1 MKRKWWEVLP
11 ICMLS
16 LFSCG
21 NVTSSPATSSESVDT
36 DPIPMV
42 FDSATDYAYDENST
56 NEDGS
61 MSYEIFVRSFYDSDG
76 DGIGDLHGVEEK
88 LPYLAG
94 LGIKTLWLMPIHPS
108 PSYHGYDVSDYFDV
122 NPDFGTLADF
132 ESLVSE
138 AKKLHIDVMIDLVL
152 NHCSIKN
159 QYFIDSYNDYIA
171 GNTGEGSKIDWFN
184 WGYHDHAYNG
194 TYYESYFDAGMPDF
208 NLDSTGVKAE
218 MTRIIKFWID
228 EGVAGFRLD
237 GVYYYYRGV
246 QDKNIAFLNWIKD
259 TAKSFNPDI
268 YLVGECWIA
277 DGALNPYF
285 ASKCDSFFRFG
296 TATGG
301 DTSLIN
307 LVKGY
312 GRASNMAATIEN
324 NETVMRT
331 KNANAYSSYFLSNH
345 DQDRISKNFTPET
358 NKAAASL
365 YILLPG
371 TPFMY
376 YGEEISLVGKRT
388 LSPDDYS
395 DVKRRL
401 PMIWSAVDKTGQ
413 CVFPEPSKPYLDNT
427 VQVTEGVEEK
437 SVESFS
443 LLKHYKKVINIRN
456 KYPFIKNGV
465 FTSLCAA
472 LNTTEKSVMAYK
484 ITNGSDYITVVHN
497 FNSYN
502 VQVTA
507 PGTEI
512 VDEINTSHRLPSLT
526 SGTLTLGAFSTVIM
540 K

>member
-1 MKRKWWEVLP
+1 
-11 ICMLS
+11 MLS

-138 AKKLHIDVMIDLVL
+138 AKKIHIDVMIDLVL

-413 CVFPEPSKPYLDNT
+413 CVFHEPSKPYLDNT

>member
-1 MKRKWWEVLP
+1 MKKKWWGIFP
-11 ICMLS
+11 ICLLS

-21 NVTSSPATSSESVDT
+21 NTSSPASSQPVDT

-42 FDSATDYAYDENST
+42 SDPAVDYAYDGNST
-56 NEDGS
+56 NENGS

-76 DGIGDLHGVEEK
+76 DGIGDLHGVQEK

-108 PSYHGYDVSDYFDV
+108 PSYHGYDVTDYFNV
-122 NPDFGTLADF
+122 NPDFGTLEDF
-132 ESLVSE
+132 DSLVSE
-138 AKKLHIDVMIDLVL
+138 ARKLHIDVMMDLVL
-152 NHCSIKN
+152 NHCSINN

-171 GNTGEGSKIDWFN
+171 GKTGENSKADWFN
-184 WGYHDHAYNG
+184 WGYHDHVYNG

-228 EGVAGFRLD
+228 KGVAGFRLD

-246 QDKNIAFLNWIKD
+246 QDKNIAFLNWIKE
-259 TAKSFNPDI
+259 TAASFNPNI
-268 YLVGECWIA
+268 YLVGECWIS

-312 GRASNMAATIEN
+312 GKAKDMASTIEH
-324 NETVMRT
+324 NEAVMRS

-345 DQDRISKNFTPET
+345 DQDRISKNFTAEN
-358 NKAAASL
+358 NKVAASL

-376 YGEEISLVGKRT
+376 YGEEISLIGKRT

-395 DVKRRL
+395 DIKRRL
-401 PMIWSAVDKTGQ
+401 PMIWSATDKTGQ
-413 CVFPEPSKPYLDNT
+413 CVFPEAKRQDLNDT
-427 VQVTEGVEEK
+427 VQVTDGVEEK
-437 SVESFS
+437 SSEAFS

-465 FTSLCAA
+465 FTSLYTA

-484 ITNGSDYITVVHN
+484 ITSGSDDIIVVHN
-497 FNSYN
+497 FNGYN
-502 VQVTA
+502 VKVAA

-512 VDEINTSHRLPSLT
+512 VDEINTSHRVPSLAE
-526 SGTLTLGAFSTVIM
+526 GMLTLGAFSTVIM